1 MAGENAANTATYF
14 PSYCDLLILGYL
26 MVASIIIMN
35 SGDFFFL
42 SERPLVS
49 LDVILKLISTSA
61 F

>member
-35 SGDFFFL
+35 SGDFFL